1 MVNVLDILWETNA
14 LLKGHFLLSSGR
26 HSGEY
31 VQCAK
36 LLQYGDKSEQVIS
49 VITEKLK
56 DLDYDVVVG
65 PAMGGILVAYEIGRQ
80 TGKRAIFTERVDNVM
95 TLRRG
100 FTIEKG
106 EKVLI
111 TEDVV
116 TTGKSSY
123 ETAEVIKSLGGEVV
137 GIASIID
144 RSSGN
149 IKYPL
154 YSAIKL
160 DIETYTENNCP
171 LCKEGKPIEKPGSR
185 KIK

>member
-1 MVNVLDILWETNA
+1 
-14 LLKGHFLLSSGR
+14 
-26 HSGEY
+26 
-31 VQCAK
+31 
-36 LLQYGDKSEQVIS
+36 
-49 VITEKLK
+49 
-56 DLDYDVVVG
+56 
-65 PAMGGILVAYEIGRQ
+65 MGGILVAYEIGKQ

-123 ETAEVIKSLGGEVV
+123 EAIEVVKSLGGEVV
-137 GIASIID
+137 GIASIIN
-144 RSSGN
+144 RSNGD

-160 DIETYTENNCP
+160 DIETYTQDNCP